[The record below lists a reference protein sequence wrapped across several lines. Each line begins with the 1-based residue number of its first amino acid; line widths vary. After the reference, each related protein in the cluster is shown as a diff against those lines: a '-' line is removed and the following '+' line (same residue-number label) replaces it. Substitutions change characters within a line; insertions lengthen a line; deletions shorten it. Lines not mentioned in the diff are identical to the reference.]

1 MIELIDLDT
10 GATMEVPY
18 DKVYNHPAAGL
29 QFSGEP
35 TERALR
41 AKEILPKYQRNLIRL
56 PTLIKEGYARYNGVS
71 LRRELYE
78 TKIIVQALQL
88 MAEERR

>member
-10 GATMEVPY
+10 GDTMEVHG
-18 DKVYNHPAAGL
+18 DKVSGL

-35 TERALR
+35 TERALL
-41 AKEILPKYQRNLIRL
+41 AKDAQLAVTKLQMSAYGINVRDADEIDALCNQIN
-56 PTLIKEGYARYNGVS
+56 E
-71 LRRELYE
+71 
-78 TKIIVQALQL
+78 ALQL